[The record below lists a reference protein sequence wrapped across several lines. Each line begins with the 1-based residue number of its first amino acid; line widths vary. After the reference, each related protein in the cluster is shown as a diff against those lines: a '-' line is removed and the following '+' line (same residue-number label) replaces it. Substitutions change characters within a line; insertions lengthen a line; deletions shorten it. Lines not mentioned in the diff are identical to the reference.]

1 MRIPNRFTPDQQ
13 PTRGIALCLSGGG
26 FRAALFHLGAL
37 RRLNEL
43 GILHRVDTITSISG
57 GSTIAAFLAYREMI
71 WNKPGGCTTDE
82 WEREI
87 SAPFRKFTS
96 RNFSTPSVLWGY
108 LRPWS
113 NAGLNSFAR
122 ACTRELYPT
131 DQPLPHTPNFQF
143 CATELVNGVP
153 CVFDRTNIGGPDV
166 ETVGK
171 AVAISSAFPLI
182 FWPYRRNRPF
192 ARFVDGGV
200 ADNRGIE
207 PVWRTHD
214 TLLVSDG
221 GDVLRPG
228 WSQALTWALER
239 SAAVIISQMNEMQ
252 KRWLVTL
259 WQAKQRDGTF
269 WSVGGAADNYPHDPV
284 VHPTGYAADVALQ
297 CIAPIRLKYDAF
309 TDAEAAILENHG
321 YTLADM
327 AVRTHARQLLPPH
340 PQPLGVPRPHW
351 LDNRLAREALRNS
364 DSSSLGGHGWIR
376 ACMRAIWRNVSGQ
389 TGGDAS
395 RITSPPPVTG
405 AAVRTSDENQ
415 PERSG
420 SART

>member
-1 MRIPNRFTPDQQ
+1 MAAAGATSIGVNRFTPDPQ
-13 PTRGIALCLSGGG
+13 PPKRIALCLSGGG

-43 GILHRVDTITSISG
+43 GILHNVDTITSVSG
-57 GSTIAAFLAYREMI
+57 GSTIAAFLAYRETI
-71 WNKPGGCTTDE
+71 WNRPGGCSTDQ

-87 SAPFRKFTS
+87 SAPFRKFTAK
-96 RNFSTPSVLWGY
+96 NFSTPSVLWGY
-108 LRPWS
+108 PRPRS
-113 NAGLNSFAR
+113 NAGVNSFAR

-131 DQPLPHTPNFQF
+131 DKPLPRKPNFQF

-153 CVFDRTNIGGPDV
+153 CVFDVTNIGKPDV
-166 ETVGK
+166 ENVGK

-182 FWPYRRNRPF
+182 FWPYRQKRPF

-221 GDVLRPG
+221 GDVIRPG
-228 WSQALTWALER
+228 WSQSLTWALER
-239 SAAVIISQMNEMQ
+239 SAGVIMGQMNEMQ
-252 KRWLVTL
+252 KRWLVAL
-259 WQAKQRDGTF
+259 WQSQQRDGTF

-284 VHPTGYAADVALQ
+284 VHPTGYAADLALQ

-327 AVRTHARQLLPPH
+327 AIRAHARQLLPHH
-340 PQPLGVPRPHW
+340 PRPLSVPRPHW

-376 ACMRAIWRNVSGQ
+376 ACWHAVGRNLEELF
-389 TGGDAS
+389 GGS
-395 RITSPPPVTG
+395 RRHAPPAPPAPPPVTG
-405 AAVRTSDENQ
+405 VEVRT
-415 PERSG
+415 
-420 SART
+420 